1 MKENNCH
8 TKPHGGEES
17 REQKSLCRYTG
28 SFTLF
33 GMKAYFLLRHKG
45 CRGRQPLHSYR
56 HFSVLVVGAGAPDG
70 PYAGPGRKPKEAG
83 DAEARKNA
91 PFTQERIR
99 TNHAFLLK

>member
-8 TKPHGGEES
+8 TKPHSGEES

-56 HFSVLVVGAGAPDG
+56 HFSVLVVGAGAPTAHMLD
-70 PYAGPGRKPKEAG
+70 PGGSRKKRA
-83 DAEARKNA
+83 
-91 PFTQERIR
+91 T
-99 TNHAFLLK
+99 LKPGKMLPLHKGGFVPTMRFY

>member
-8 TKPHGGEES
+8 TKPHSGEES

-56 HFSVLVVGAGAPDG
+56 HFSVLVVGAGAPTAHMLD
-70 PYAGPGRKPKEAG
+70 PGGSRKKRTTLKPGKMLPLHKRG
-83 DAEARKNA
+83 FA
-91 PFTQERIR
+91 PTMRFY
-99 TNHAFLLK
+99 